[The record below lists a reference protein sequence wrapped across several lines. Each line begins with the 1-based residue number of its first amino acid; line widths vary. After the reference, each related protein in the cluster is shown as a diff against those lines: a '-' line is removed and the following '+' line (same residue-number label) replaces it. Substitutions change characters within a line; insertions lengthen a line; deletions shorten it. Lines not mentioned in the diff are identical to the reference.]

1 MLPLRSMAVRMGLSY
16 GYTSGSRRELTL
28 SASDEIFVFEGL
40 SSWFESV
47 LIYAPRPCPLPS
59 TVPEQHSTRNASV
72 RDCDISAHMLA
83 RNPEN
88 GMERMKQ
95 LPREF
100 SSLSLWIPAGRGRG
114 WEVRD

>member
-28 SASDEIFVFEGL
+28 SASDEIFVGAQFVVRI
-40 SSWFESV
+40 SA

-95 LPREF
+95 LPRKF
-100 SSLSLWIPAGRGRG
+100 SSLSLLFPAGRGRG